1 MFASLSRSWQF
12 AKMSYSMIWIHKRLL
27 LFPVISSIAAALVMA
42 SFVLP
47 LWQTGQLVEWLQFL
61 DKETVTQTDPFM
73 YVTAFLFY
81 FCNYFVIVFFNVG
94 LVSSV
99 MRIMNGGS
107 ASIGYGLSCALRR
120 LPQIF
125 GWALISAVIGVLLKA
140 IENSNKRAARIVVA
154 ILGSAW
160 TALTYF
166 VIPVIVV
173 DGYSPVKAFRE
184 STSILKKSW
193 GTALV
198 GGFSLGFIGFLLT
211 LPLILVLCLVFG
223 AAFNSGNEFA
233 MVASV
238 VFAVLSVML
247 LIASSAAADGIFKV
261 YLYTWATG
269 RTLPE
274 DLDIDSFDD
283 AFRRRR

>member
-1 MFASLSRSWQF
+1 MFASISRSWQF

-27 LFPVISSIAAALVMA
+27 VFPVISSIAAVLVMA
-42 SFVLP
+42 SFILP
-47 LWQTGQLVEWLQFL
+47 LWQTGQLVDWLEFL
-61 DKETVTQTDPFM
+61 DEETVTQADPFM

-107 ASIGYGLSCALRR
+107 ASVGYGLSFALRR

-125 GWALISAVIGVLLKA
+125 GWALISAIIGVLLKA

-173 DGYSPVKAFRE
+173 EGYSPIKAFRE

-198 GGFSLGFIGFLLT
+198 GNFSLGTIGFFLA
-211 LPLILVLCLVFG
+211 LPLILVLFFVFG
-223 AAFNSGNEFA
+223 AAFNSENIYAIGA
-233 MVASV
+233 AV
-238 VFAVLSVML
+238 VFAVISVAML
-247 LIASSAAADGIFKV
+247 AATTAAADGIFKV

-269 RTLPE
+269 RSLPE
-274 DLDIDSFDD
+274 DVDADSFDY
-283 AFRRRR
+283 AFRQRR

>member
-27 LFPVISSIAAALVMA
+27 VFPVISSIAAVLVMA

-61 DKETVTQTDPFM
+61 DEETVTQTDPFM

-107 ASIGYGLSCALRR
+107 ASIGYGLSCALKR

-238 VFAVLSVML
+238 VFAVVSIML
-247 LIASSAAADGIFKV
+247 LVASSAAADGIFKV

-269 RTLPE
+269 RSLPE
-274 DLDIDSFDD
+274 DTNVDSFDD

>member
-61 DKETVTQTDPFM
+61 DDETVTQTDPFM

-107 ASIGYGLSCALRR
+107 ASIGYGLSFALRR
-120 LPQIF
+120 FPQIF

-160 TALTYF
+160 TALSYF

-238 VFAVLSVML
+238 VFAVVSIML
-247 LIASSAAADGIFKV
+247 LVASSAAADGIFKV

-269 RTLPE
+269 RSLPE
-274 DLDIDSFDD
+274 DTNVDSFDD

>member
-1 MFASLSRSWQF
+1 
-12 AKMSYSMIWIHKRLL
+12 
-27 LFPVISSIAAALVMA
+27 VMA

-107 ASIGYGLSCALRR
+107 ASIGYGLSCALKR

-238 VFAVLSVML
+238 VFAVVSVML
-247 LIASSAAADGIFKV
+247 LVASSAAADGIFKV

>member
-1 MFASLSRSWQF
+1 
-12 AKMSYSMIWIHKRLL
+12 MSYSMIWIHKRLL
-27 LFPVISSIAAALVMA
+27 VFPVISSIAAALVMA

-47 LWQTGQLVEWLQFL
+47 LWQTGQLVAWLQFL
-61 DKETVTQTDPFM
+61 DEETVTQTDPFM

-81 FCNYFVIVFFNVG
+81 FCNYLVIVFFNVG

-107 ASIGYGLSCALRR
+107 TSIGYGLSFALRR

-160 TALTYF
+160 TALSYF

-274 DLDIDSFDD
+274 DTNVDSFDD

>member
-61 DKETVTQTDPFM
+61 DEETATQTDPFM

-107 ASIGYGLSCALRR
+107 ASIGYGLSCALKR

-238 VFAVLSVML
+238 VFAVLSVIL
-247 LIASSAAADGIFKV
+247 LVASSAAADGIFKV

-274 DLDIDSFDD
+274 DLDVDSFDD

>member
-27 LFPVISSIAAALVMA
+27 VFPVISSIAAVLVMA

-61 DKETVTQTDPFM
+61 DDETVTQTDPFM

-107 ASIGYGLSCALRR
+107 ASIGYGLSFALRR

-140 IENSNKRAARIVVA
+140 IENSNRRAARIVVA

-160 TALTYF
+160 TALLL
-166 VIPVIVV
+166 
-173 DGYSPVKAFRE
+173 
-184 STSILKKSW
+184 SI
-193 GTALV
+193 
-198 GGFSLGFIGFLLT
+198 
-211 LPLILVLCLVFG
+211 
-223 AAFNSGNEFA
+223 
-233 MVASV
+233 
-238 VFAVLSVML
+238 
-247 LIASSAAADGIFKV
+247 
-261 YLYTWATG
+261 
-269 RTLPE
+269 
-274 DLDIDSFDD
+274 
-283 AFRRRR
+283 